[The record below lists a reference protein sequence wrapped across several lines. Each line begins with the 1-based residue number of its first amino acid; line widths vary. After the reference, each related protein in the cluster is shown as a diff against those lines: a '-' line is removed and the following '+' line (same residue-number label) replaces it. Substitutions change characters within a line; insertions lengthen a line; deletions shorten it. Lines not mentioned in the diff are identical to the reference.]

1 MGSFESYILWRV
13 HFFPLPGI
21 VMMGS
26 TYKRDRLEMNQV
38 IRFSRIQ
45 QFSNHQTEGLLPRET
60 ARFP

>member
-1 MGSFESYILWRV
+1 
-13 HFFPLPGI
+13 
-21 VMMGS
+21 MMGS